1 MSLRFA
7 YTRAAC
13 NLNLKCGLNRS
24 FSHSAVKLN
33 LFGGSKTIQPKTG
46 SGNLTAPTGK
56 GESAPDPVDLIK
68 RNDMLAHSQKP
79 RNNIESVRDNGFL
92 LSSNIIIT
100 SPNKNGNVQGTLLL
114 ESDAYEVDLSNGG
127 FQIINGFIVEF
138 NEESVLQIFSKIHP
152 KPEIVVIGLG
162 ERSRMLSDKN
172 RKYFS
177 SLGIQIEVS
186 DSNNA
191 AQNFDLLATERPNVV
206 GALLLPPNV

>member
-1 MSLRFA
+1 MLSRNLRLA
-7 YTRAAC
+7 SRQLSYSVP
-13 NLNLKCGLNRS
+13 KW
-24 FSHSAVKLN
+24 N
-33 LFGGSKTIQPKTG
+33 LFGGSKTIHPSPG
-46 SGNLTAPTGK
+46 SGNLSAPSGK

-79 RNNIESVRDNGFL
+79 RNNIESVRSNGFL
-92 LSSNIIIT
+92 FSSNIIVA
-100 SPNKNGNVQGTLLL
+100 SPSEETGDIIGTLLID
-114 ESDAYEVDLSNGG
+114 SDIFEVNLSANG
-127 FQIINGFIVEF
+127 FNLVNGFIVEF
-138 NEESVLQIFSKIHP
+138 DEKSVLSVFSKIHP

-162 ERSRMLSDKN
+162 KQSRVLSESN

-206 GALLLPPNV
+206 GALMLPPNV